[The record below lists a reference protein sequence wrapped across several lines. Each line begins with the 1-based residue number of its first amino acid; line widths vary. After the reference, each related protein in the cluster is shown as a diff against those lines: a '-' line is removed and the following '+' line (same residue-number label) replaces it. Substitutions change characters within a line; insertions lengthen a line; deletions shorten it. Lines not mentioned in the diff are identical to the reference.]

1 VKQKV
6 EGAPTPAPLSPGILA
21 EGRTLYVSGQ
31 VPVRDG
37 QPVTGGVEEQTRACL
52 ENIGDVL
59 QAGGATFSDVVRCGV
74 YLRDIDDF
82 PQMNSVYETFFDE
95 PRPARTTIGAPLVG
109 EILVEIDCVA
119 VLG

>member
-1 VKQKV
+1 MKQQIL
-6 EGAPTPAPLSPGILA
+6 GSTTTAPLSPGIAA

-37 QPVTGGVEEQTRACL
+37 ATVEGGIAEQTRQ
-52 ENIGDVL
+52 VL
-59 QAGGATFSDVVRCGV
+59 QNLGAVLEAGGATFADVVRCGV
-74 YLRDIDDF
+74 YLSDIGDF
-82 PQMNSVYETFFDE
+82 EAMNRVYEGFFPE

-109 EILVEIDCVA
+109 GILVEIDCVA